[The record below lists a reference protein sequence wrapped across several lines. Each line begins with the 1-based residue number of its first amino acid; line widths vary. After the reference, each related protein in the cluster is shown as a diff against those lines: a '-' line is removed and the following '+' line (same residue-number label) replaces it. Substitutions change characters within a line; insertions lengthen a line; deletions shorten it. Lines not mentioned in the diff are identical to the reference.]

1 MIKNILYFGNK
12 LAGHGI
18 NPTTIDLLGV
28 ILQQEFNV
36 VSCSDK
42 LNKCYRLFDMIKT
55 FFIHRK
61 KVDIILIDTYSTSNF
76 WYALIIAKLAQ
87 LFKIS
92 YIPILHGGGLP
103 KRLKKNRR
111 LCKDLFGHSV
121 VNVSPSAYLHKI
133 FRDYGYSNICIIHN
147 PIDERL
153 YVPLRRTEPCCPKLL
168 WVRCFLQQYNP
179 QMAIKVL
186 SLIKKKYPQ
195 ASLCMVGGFVDG
207 SFSECKQLV
216 QNLGV
221 EQSVTFTGKLNKK
234 DWIDKSKECNVFI
247 NTTTVDN
254 APLSVVEA
262 MALGLPVISTN
273 VGGMPYLINNHF
285 NGILVDNNN
294 VEQMADAILNIM
306 GNKDLYDSLSRKSI
320 ESGSRYFSSNVLS
333 AWKDLFDKISHNE

>member
-28 ILQQEFNV
+28 ILQQDFNV

-87 LFKIS
+87 LFKIP

-121 VNVSPSAYLHKI
+121 VNVSPSVVFFNKNIEVVI
-133 FRDYGYSNICIIHN
+133 FYNIH
-147 PIDERL
+147 
-153 YVPLRRTEPCCPKLL
+153 
-168 WVRCFLQQYNP
+168 
-179 QMAIKVL
+179 
-186 SLIKKKYPQ
+186 
-195 ASLCMVGGFVDG
+195 
-207 SFSECKQLV
+207 
-216 QNLGV
+216 
-221 EQSVTFTGKLNKK
+221 SVK
-234 DWIDKSKECNVFI
+234 
-247 NTTTVDN
+247 
-254 APLSVVEA
+254 
-262 MALGLPVISTN
+262 
-273 VGGMPYLINNHF
+273 
-285 NGILVDNNN
+285 
-294 VEQMADAILNIM
+294 
-306 GNKDLYDSLSRKSI
+306 
-320 ESGSRYFSSNVLS
+320 
-333 AWKDLFDKISHNE
+333 LFDGFFYFFACRVALIYPFDINSFPLKI